1 MDDIQVFQDLIKPK
15 FEIEEIQM
23 QDEDSDKASSEDNR
37 NKSRRESDEV
47 RDNNIS
53 TPYEGESH
61 KQNSDVEKNFQFDE
75 DDTKFGIEQLG
86 TLLSAFLQDDSGR
99 NVVDAIVQNSK
110 WQRNIC
116 RALEKISDQLA
127 KENSR

>member
-1 MDDIQVFQDLIKPK
+1 MDDLKVFQDLIRPK
-15 FEIEEIQM
+15 VEIEEVHMDEEGSDDSIQEED
-23 QDEDSDKASSEDNR
+23 QSGNPAPDETQRGNDEAPDNADGE
-37 NKSRRESDEV
+37 KQ
-47 RDNNIS
+47 S
-53 TPYEGESH
+53 T
-61 KQNSDVEKNFQFDE
+61 DVEKNFQFDE

-116 RALEKISDQLA
+116 RALEKISTQL
-127 KENSR
+127 ENRR

>member
-1 MDDIQVFQDLIKPK
+1 MDDIKVFQDLIKPK
-15 FEIEEIQM
+15 FEIKEVHMDEEGS
-23 QDEDSDKASSEDNR
+23 DTSLPEEDHSDSQNHKDKTSQNE
-37 NKSRRESDEV
+37 
-47 RDNNIS
+47 NIEEN
-53 TPYEGESH
+53 P
-61 KQNSDVEKNFQFDE
+61 KQNSEVEKNFQFDE

-116 RALEKISDQLA
+116 RVLEKISDQLEA
-127 KENSR
+127 KAHN

>member
-1 MDDIQVFQDLIKPK
+1 MDDLKVFQDLIRPK
-15 FEIEEIQM
+15 VEIEEVHMDEEGSDDSIQEEI
-23 QDEDSDKASSEDNR
+23 QGGNPARDETQRGDDEAPDNVDGENVKQSSA
-37 NKSRRESDEV
+37 
-47 RDNNIS
+47 
-53 TPYEGESH
+53 
-61 KQNSDVEKNFQFDE
+61 DVEKNFQFDE

-116 RALEKISDQLA
+116 RALEKISTQL
-127 KENSR
+127 ENRR